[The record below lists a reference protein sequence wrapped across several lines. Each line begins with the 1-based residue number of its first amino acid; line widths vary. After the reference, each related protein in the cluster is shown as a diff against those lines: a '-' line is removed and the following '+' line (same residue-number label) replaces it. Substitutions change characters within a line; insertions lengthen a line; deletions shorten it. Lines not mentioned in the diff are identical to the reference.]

1 MITSTISI
9 AGAVAPITLS
19 KGDALPCGS
28 TYGPETSVIL
38 CNEWDEGTMVNV
50 TNGDKHLLAKVVG
63 RFDAK
68 CHGADKVALVS
79 NNVGDT
85 FNDTDHLIFRMADD
99 QPEYIQLTIKF
110 EDDPE

>member
-1 MITSTISI
+1 
-9 AGAVAPITLS
+9 
-19 KGDALPCGS
+19 
-28 TYGPETSVIL
+28 
-38 CNEWDEGTMVNV
+38 MVNV